1 MCCNLALYTS
11 YRNFAYDQ
19 NYEARKNLE
28 LNDVAMRNVLEA
40 SRSRA
45 GKIKPKRR
53 GE

>member
-1 MCCNLALYTS
+1 MCCNWALYAS

-19 NYEARKNLE
+19 NYESRKNLE

-53 GE
+53 GK